1 MLRSAS
7 DSLRHF
13 PAFVVAVWLALAAV
27 GHTQDRD
34 GPLHPFLLQHA
45 RLSADDHAAL
55 ARGGVASTMAE
66 ASCPYEIAAFGSVRV
81 GASPAAVA
89 EAALDV
95 ERFARSEGVTAL
107 GRFSTPPRLSD
118 LDGLTFDA
126 ADLDALRDCR
136 VGRCSV
142 KVTAEM
148 LDRLQREVTWQAPGW
163 RAQATAILRQQL
175 LEHVTRYL
183 AAGPSGLA
191 EFVDKPR
198 TVSAASETT
207 QMLGDSQYLRATA
220 PALVEHLDR
229 ERGPLDGV
237 RHVTYWTVE
246 RFGYKPTVTA
256 THLAVYA
263 PDAGRAF
270 VVATQ
275 IFATHYVE
283 AAVSLTVAAAEP
295 SGPASPVTLV
305 MFLQRSRVDALRNG
319 FPWLARR
326 GVSGRIRRRLEAD
339 LVQRKA
345 LIESAGVV
353 DGALGRGR

>member
-7 DSLRHF
+7 DSLWHF
-13 PAFVVAVWLALAAV
+13 PAFAVAAWLALAAV
-27 GHTQDRD
+27 GRAQEHD
-34 GPLHPFLLQHA
+34 GRLHPFLQQHT

-126 ADLDALRDCR
+126 ADLEALRDCR

-142 KVTAEM
+142 KVTAQM
-148 LDRLQREVTWQAPGW
+148 LDRLQREVAWQAPDW
-163 RAQATAILRQQL
+163 RAQATVVLRQQL

-183 AAGPSGLA
+183 ATGPAGLA
-191 EFVDKPR
+191 EFVDKPQP
-198 TVSAASETT
+198 VSAASETS
-207 QMLGDSQYLRATA
+207 QMLRDSPYLQATA
-220 PALVEHLDR
+220 PALLEHLDR
-229 ERGPLDGV
+229 EQPLADV
-237 RHVTYWTVE
+237 RHVVYWTVE

-295 SGPASPVTLV
+295 SGPASPATLV
-305 MFLQRSRVDALRNG
+305 MFLQRSRVDALRHG

-326 GVSGRIRRRLEAD
+326 GASSRIRRRLEAD
-339 LVQRKA
+339 LAQRKA
-345 LIESAGVV
+345 LVEAAGAVG
-353 DGALGRGR
+353 GAPGRER